1 HKGMRKKLVD
11 ELRRKNLFDE
21 KILKAMDRVPRH
33 LFIPKGFEK
42 WAYEDVPFPIG
53 SDQTISQPYTVA
65 FQTML
70 LDVQAGNKILEI
82 GTGSGYQAAILHELG
97 ARVYTLERQESLY
110 HQTAGFL
117 KKMGYLSIR
126 CYLRDG
132 FEGLPKYAAYDK
144 ILVTCGAPTI
154 PPALVEQLSEHG
166 LMVIPVGSGEDQ
178 VMNKIYKRPTGPL
191 EVETHG
197 MFRFVPFLGGL
208 NTQ

>member
-1 HKGMRKKLVD
+1 MRKKLVD

-70 LDVQAGNKILEI
+70 LDVQAGDKILEI
-82 GTGSGYQAAILHELG
+82 GTGSGYQA
-97 ARVYTLERQESLY
+97 
-110 HQTAGFL
+110 
-117 KKMGYLSIR
+117 
-126 CYLRDG
+126 
-132 FEGLPKYAAYDK
+132 DK